1 LINTNVRYI
10 QKLQKVTLILPEWVV
25 KKARAI
31 AKHKEKSTSK
41 IIGLILE
48 DYFKNGADEL

>member
-1 LINTNVRYI
+1 MAVNVRYT

-25 KKARAI
+25 KKAYAI